1 MKKVLL
7 TNNSLLINK
16 DYDIVYTDSPYVV
29 ELNEKALYLNTLLD
43 QSLDKKIDYIRD
55 KGYIINNEIIRFFF
69 PNYDNRKVKLIDIVK
84 EYTNLYINI
93 NKLFR
98 LVDLHSKDEI
108 TVGITVDEL
117 SNDNS
122 QRVIDRFENVYY
134 RLAKLFEI
142 KNLKLVCKDLK
153 LKDLDPKDKPIN
165 SWFLRLIDLDKKVLT
180 FNLKKKIGLI
190 KSQNTK
196 VYVYNQ
202 NTIIREME
210 PYLYDKGVNYTQ
222 MPEVNYINYNND
234 YKFDEK
240 KLKEIL
246 DKSLENNF
254 LENKFKLVIFEI
266 YKKIIKR
273 CLEKEIFTK
282 KFISKLDKS
291 IPVVLTNALKDT
303 FDSLI
308 FTKQLQDSGFKIVE
322 VFHGLTKSFISET
335 HIKDYETDVAD
346 MVLCFS
352 RSEKKVF
359 EKYDPKSNVHPI
371 STVQETKKK
380 D

>member
-7 TNNSLLINK
+7 TNNSILINK

-29 ELNEKALYLNTLLD
+29 ESNERAVYLDTFID
-43 QSLDKKIDYIRD
+43 QNFNNKIENIRN
-55 KGYIINNEIIRFFF
+55 KGHIINNEIIKSFF
-69 PNYDNRKVKLIDIVK
+69 PNYENRKVKLIDIVK
-84 EYTNLYINI
+84 EYTNIYINLS
-93 NKLFR
+93 KLFR
-98 LVDLHSKDEI
+98 LIDLHSKDEI

-134 RLAKLFEI
+134 GLAKLFEI

-202 NTIIREME
+202 NTIIREIE

-246 DKSLENNF
+246 DKSFENNF

-273 CLEKEIFTK
+273 YLEKEIFTK

-291 IPVVLTNALKDT
+291 IPVILTNALKDT

-322 VFHGLTKSFISET
+322 VFHGLTKSFISEP
-335 HIKDYETDVAD
+335 HIKDYETDVSD

-352 RSEKKVF
+352 RSEKRVF
-359 EKYDPKSNVHPI
+359 
-371 STVQETKKK
+371 
-380 D
+380 

>member
-55 KGYIINNEIIRFFF
+55 KGYIINNEIIKSFF

-84 EYTNLYINI
+84 EYTNIYINLS
-93 NKLFR
+93 KLFR
-98 LVDLHSKDEI
+98 LVELHSKDEI

-153 LKDLDPKDKPIN
+153 LNDLDPKDKPIN

-180 FNLKKKIGLI
+180 FNLKKK
-190 KSQNTK
+190 
-196 VYVYNQ
+196 
-202 NTIIREME
+202 
-210 PYLYDKGVNYTQ
+210 
-222 MPEVNYINYNND
+222 
-234 YKFDEK
+234 
-240 KLKEIL
+240 
-246 DKSLENNF
+246 
-254 LENKFKLVIFEI
+254 
-266 YKKIIKR
+266 
-273 CLEKEIFTK
+273 
-282 KFISKLDKS
+282 
-291 IPVVLTNALKDT
+291 
-303 FDSLI
+303 
-308 FTKQLQDSGFKIVE
+308 
-322 VFHGLTKSFISET
+322 
-335 HIKDYETDVAD
+335 
-346 MVLCFS
+346 MV
-352 RSEKKVF
+352 
-359 EKYDPKSNVHPI
+359 
-371 STVQETKKK
+371 
-380 D
+380 